1 MFCCLVS
8 WSQRRQIG
16 MAGAALPPKRLAMC
30 LVHYII
36 ECWFTKTK
44 LNWNREA
51 LRRLLEV

>member
-1 MFCCLVS
+1 
-8 WSQRRQIG
+8 
-16 MAGAALPPKRLAMC
+16 MAGAALPPKCLAMC

-36 ECWFTKTK
+36 EYWFTKTK